1 MKQQSVTVESINKE
15 YQKML
20 DYNNKVNL
28 DETVKVNENFFV
40 GKQWEGV
47 NANGLP
53 TPVFNFIKRVVLFCV
68 ASITTENVKMQASP
82 MSAAVDQKQAGR
94 AADIANRAFER
105 LFEFNR
111 ITDQMREYMRNAA
124 VDGDSCLYTYWDDT
138 AEVGNDVPGEIRT
151 EILGNTH
158 VGFGNTADRNVQSQP
173 YILIESRRMTDELKK
188 YAKANGCSDVDSIM
202 PDTDN
207 HDEDAYKNT
216 DDKTTVVMRLWKDE
230 DTGTVWACEATSKV
244 IVRKPWDLE
253 LKLYPLTWINW
264 DYVQDSYHGVG
275 MVTGLIP
282 NQIFVN
288 KLFAMS
294 MLSLMTTAYPKVVF
308 DKTRVGKWDN
318 RIGAA
323 IGING
328 GDVSNVAKIID
339 PAHIDPQI
347 SQFIE
352 MVVEMTQTNLGAT
365 SVALGDT
372 RPDNTSAIIAL
383 QRAASTP
390 QEITKQNLFRS
401 IKELGRIY
409 LDFMAGYYGTR
420 TVMMPVPEEAGAE
433 VLAFAG
439 MEPGQE
445 IPTEFDYAALRDMP
459 MDLKLDVG
467 ASSYWSETA
476 AMQTLDNLLMQD
488 KITIV
493 EYLERLPAGYV
504 PKLQELIEAKKQE
517 MAAMAMQMQPMPE
530 AGGGGNPEGGGIL
543 PPGSMPVPTGGGY
556 GELQRAINRTGEV
569 PA

>member
-1 MKQQSVTVESINKE
+1 MSEKITVESIRKE
-15 YQKML
+15 YDKML
-20 DYNNKVNL
+20 DYNNGINL

-68 ASITTENVKMQASP
+68 ASITTENIKMQASP
-82 MSAAVDQKQAGR
+82 MSAAVDQNAAGR
-94 AADIANRAFER
+94 MGDIANRMFER

-111 ITDQMREYMRNAA
+111 ITDLMREYMRNAA

-138 AEVGNDVPGEIRT
+138 ADVGNRQKGEIRT

-158 VGFGNTADRNVQSQP
+158 VGFGNSADRNVQSQP
-173 YILIESRRMTDELKK
+173 YILIESRRMTDELQK
-188 YAKANGCSDVDSIM
+188 YAKAHGCSDTDLIT

-207 HDEDAYKNT
+207 HDEDAYKHT

-230 DTGTVWACEATSKV
+230 ETGTVWACEATDKV
-244 IVRKPWDLE
+244 IIRKPWDLK

-264 DYVQDSYHGVG
+264 DYVQDSYHGIG

-288 KLFAMS
+288 KLYAMS
-294 MLSLMTTAYPKVVF
+294 MLSLMTTAYPKIVF

-347 SQFIE
+347 SQFIS

-383 QRAASTP
+383 QRAAATP

-409 LDFMAGYYGTR
+409 LDFMASYYGTR
-420 TVMMPVPEEAGAE
+420 TVMLPVPEEAGNE

-439 MEPGQE
+439 MQPGQE
-445 IPTEFDYAALRDMP
+445 LPVPFDYSVFAETP

-493 EYLERLPAGYV
+493 QYLKRLPAGYV
-504 PKLQELIEAKKQE
+504 PDLQGLIKEKEQELA
-517 MAAMAMQMQPMPE
+517 AMQMQAQAMPPD
-530 AGGGGNPEGGGIL
+530 GGGNPASGGVL
-543 PPGSMPVPTGGGY
+543 PPGSMAVPTGSGY

>member
-1 MKQQSVTVESINKE
+1 MSEKITVESIRKE
-15 YQKML
+15 YDKML
-20 DYNNKVNL
+20 DYNNGINL

-68 ASITTENVKMQASP
+68 ASITTENIKMQASP
-82 MSAAVDQKQAGR
+82 MSAAVDQNAAGR
-94 AADIANRAFER
+94 MGDIANRMFER

-111 ITDQMREYMRNAA
+111 ITDLMREYMRNAA

-138 AEVGNDVPGEIRT
+138 ADVGNRQKGEIRT

-158 VGFGNTADRNVQSQP
+158 VGFGNSADRIVQSQP
-173 YILIESRRMTDELKK
+173 YILIESRRMTDELQK
-188 YAKANGCSDVDSIM
+188 YAKAHGCSDTDLIT

-207 HDEDAYKNT
+207 HDEDAYKHT

-230 DTGTVWACEATSKV
+230 ETGTVWACEATGKV
-244 IVRKPWDLE
+244 MIRKPWDLK

-264 DYVQDSYHGVG
+264 DYVQDSYHGIG

-288 KLFAMS
+288 KLYAMS
-294 MLSLMTTAYPKVVF
+294 MLSLMTTAYPKIVF

-409 LDFMAGYYGTR
+409 LDFMASYYGTR
-420 TVMMPVPEEAGAE
+420 DVLLPVPEEAGNE

-439 MEPGQE
+439 MKPGQE
-445 IPTEFDYAALRDMP
+445 IPVPFDFAVFAETP
-459 MDLKLDVG
+459 MNLKLDVG

-476 AMQTLDNLLMQD
+476 AMQTLDNLLMKD

-493 EYLERLPAGYV
+493 QYLKRLPAGYV
-504 PKLQELIEAKKQE
+504 PDLQGLIKEKEQELA
-517 MAAMAMQMQPMPE
+517 AMQMQAQMQATAPQ
-530 AGGGGNPEGGGIL
+530 GGAPEGGGIL
-543 PPGSMPVPTGGGY
+543 PPGSMPIPTGGGY